1 MNFFNKLGKKATET
15 YQFTK
20 EKTTKISEELK
31 LKNKINENKSKI
43 EEIYIEIG
51 KCVYN
56 EYKTEEKCDKLTEKC
71 EEIMA
76 LQEENH
82 RLEDKIL
89 GIKNLKKCIKCNFE
103 ISKDSEFCNK
113 CGEKQPIDENVEIQ
127 EEPSEDVKEAEVI
140 EIKDSEESK

>member
-1 MNFFNKLGKKATET
+1 
-15 YQFTK
+15 
-20 EKTTKISEELK
+20 
-31 LKNKINENKSKI
+31 
-43 EEIYIEIG
+43 
-51 KCVYN
+51 
-56 EYKTEEKCDKLTEKC
+56 
-71 EEIMA
+71 MA

-113 CGEKQPIDENVEIQ
+113 CGEKQPIEENVEIQ